1 MATSDAGAEALLE
14 QSHLGWAAFIT
25 GDPEP
30 AERLFSRRDD
40 VSVGNPFGPFVQGWS
55 QSKAVMERAAEYW
68 REGEV
73 VGFERIATYG
83 SDDLVCFAEVERY
96 RAKLGG
102 SSESAL
108 VALRVTTVVRR
119 EDDGWK
125 IVCRHADPITSARS
139 AESVIQG

>member
-1 MATSDAGAEALLE
+1 MATSDAGAEAFLE
-14 QSHLGWAAFIT
+14 QSHSGWAAFIT

-30 AERLFSRRDD
+30 VQRSFSRGDD
-40 VSVGNPFGPFVQGWS
+40 VSVGNPFGPFVRGWS
-55 QSKAVMERAAEYW
+55 QCKATMERAAEYW

-83 SDDLVCFAEVERY
+83 ADDLVCFVEVERY
-96 RAKLGG
+96 RGKIGG
-102 SSESAL
+102 SSEPAL

-125 IVCRHADPITSARS
+125 IVCRHADPITSARP
-139 AESVIQG
+139 AESVLQG

>member
-1 MATSDAGAEALLE
+1 MAASDAGAEAFLE
-14 QSHLGWAAFIT
+14 QSHVGWAAFIT

-30 AERLFSRRDD
+30 AERMFSRSDD
-40 VSVGNPFGPFVQGWS
+40 VSLGNPFGPFVRGWS
-55 QSKAVMERAAEYW
+55 QSKAVMERAAGYW

-83 SDDLVCFAEVERY
+83 TDDLVCFAEVERY
-96 RAKLGG
+96 RAKIGG
-102 SSESAL
+102 NSEPAV

-125 IVCRHADPITSARS
+125 IVCRHADPIMSARP
-139 AESVIQG
+139 AESVLQG